1 MRKDMVSLPR
11 ALALGA
17 LTAVTCSLVTGLVV
31 YGAIHPSGELGELYE
46 ALAEVQGIV
55 DDQFVGEYDTEE
67 LKDYML
73 TGYATGLGD
82 RWTSYMTPDYYE
94 SYLESSA
101 DTTVGIGVTVSYQ
114 EKDDGSHVLKVESV
128 AYESPAEDAGIGA
141 YDEIYAVDGK
151 TIDELGGYDEAVAA
165 VRGDEGESITLSIRR
180 YETGEEENIA
190 VVRQD
195 YEQIHVTSR
204 MLDDTIGYICIER
217 FTEQTDEQFTQA
229 LQKVLDAGAE
239 KLIFDL
245 RDNPGGQ
252 LGALIN
258 CLDPLLPEGKIIS
271 LENKQGKVSE
281 YKSDA
286 EEVHLP
292 MTVIVNADS
301 YSAAEFFAAALQEY
315 GKAEIVGEQ
324 TVGKGYSQQ
333 GFPLSNGGCLNIST
347 NCYYTPK
354 GESLIGKGVKPDV
367 KAELS
372 DEKKERFAVLSD
384 DEDDQLQA
392 AIDVVEVQAV
402 S

>member
-1 MRKDMVSLPR
+1 MRKDNISLPR

-17 LTAVTCSLVTGLVV
+17 LAAATCSLVTGMAV
-31 YGAIHPSGELGELYE
+31 YGAVHPSGELGELCD
-46 ALAEVQGIV
+46 ALAEVQEIV
-55 DDQFVGEYDTEE
+55 DDQFVGEYDAEE
-67 LKDYML
+67 LKDYVL
-73 TGYATGLGD
+73 TGYANGLGD
-82 RWTSYMTPDYYE
+82 RWTSYMTPEYYE

-128 AYESPAEDAGIGA
+128 AHESPSEDAGIGA
-141 YDEIYAVDGK
+141 YDEIYAVNGK

-165 VRGDEGESITLSIRR
+165 VRGEEGESVTLGIRR
-180 YETGEEENIA
+180 YETGIEEDIA

-204 MLDDTIGYICIER
+204 MLDGNIGYICIER
-217 FTEQTDEQFTQA
+217 FTDQTDEQFAQA
-229 LQKVLDAGAE
+229 LQKVQDAGAE

-271 LENKQGKVSE
+271 LESKQGKVSE
-281 YKSDA
+281 YESDA
-286 EEVHLP
+286 AEVNLP
-292 MTVIVNADS
+292 MAVIVNAES

-333 GFPLSNGGCLNIST
+333 GFELSNGGCLNLST

-354 GESLIGKGVKPDV
+354 GESLIGKGVEPDV
-367 KAELS
+367 KADLS
-372 DEKKERFAVLSD
+372 DEKKERFEVLPDS
-384 DEDDQLQA
+384 EDDQLQA
-392 AIDVVEVQAV
+392 AIDAVETQAA